1 MYFMSIGLGIEDG
14 RRVGHTIWS
23 DRHTA
28 PLTQCAAS
36 VLLELA
42 TENRSSLPPFRLPHV
57 AKKIVSG
64 IVSYLEQP
72 RKEEAANLG
81 SELGQKG
88 LALRSLSALGTRV
101 MQEAVSL
108 GVTAEHLVQIHGY
121 LSLVTES
128 LVAAIAQELSQQRD
142 SLQNTLARA
151 LRDRE
156 DDLRRQLQ
164 ALSTPIMPIHDGI
177 LVLPLI
183 GQIDAERT
191 LKISERLLEGITAQR
206 ARMVIID
213 VTGVPT
219 MDREVAMGIVR
230 TVHAA
235 QLLGTRVILVGVRSD
250 LAATLVQIGADLDG
264 ILTLKNLR
272 SGIEYALAQQG
283 LLVKKR

>member
-1 MYFMSIGLGIEDG
+1 MSIGLGSEDG
-14 RRVGHTIWS
+14 RKIGPTIWS
-23 DRHTA
+23 DRYTA
-28 PLTQCAAS
+28 PLTQCAAA
-36 VLLELA
+36 VLQELA
-42 TENRSSLPPFRLPHV
+42 TENRSSLPPFRLPQV
-57 AKKIVSG
+57 AKKIIAGLASF
-64 IVSYLEQP
+64 LEQP
-72 RKEEAANLG
+72 RREEAATLG
-81 SELGQKG
+81 NELGQKG

-108 GVTAEHLVQIHGY
+108 GVTAEQMLQIHSY

-142 SLQNTLARA
+142 SLQNTLERA

-156 DDLRRQLQ
+156 EDLRRQLQ

-183 GQIDAERT
+183 GQIDVERT
-191 LKISERLLEGITAQR
+191 LKISERLLEGISAQR
-206 ARMVIID
+206 ARIVIID

-235 QLLGTRVILVGVRSD
+235 QLLGTRVVLVGVRAD
-250 LAATLVQIGADLDG
+250 LAATLVQLGADLDG